1 MLIFGQ
7 KTRYL
12 ILYSCLLN
20 LTTQIAIVCTVVQQ
34 KAVGTNKPATNHST
48 GELQQL
54 PLWGWDPLYVEMG
67 FTQGDIIGPSMSF
80 YPDFIQI
87 LSRFYPDFILIL
99 SFKN

>member
-12 ILYSCLLN
+12 ILYSCLLH

-67 FTQGDIIGPSMSF
+67 FTQGDIMQQPKSSLL
-80 YPDFIQI
+80 DF
-87 LSRFYPDFILIL
+87 F
-99 SFKN
+99 